1 MKIETAGVRNFFG
14 RIGRAT
20 HGLFDQTGRLVSLFK
35 EVLTWTYRAFYRRNV
50 MRRESLF
57 GQIVAMGLGSVPIIC
72 LVGASVGM
80 VLALQA
86 AYQLRQFGAVMYTG
100 SLVSVSMAREL
111 GPLIASIVVAGR
123 VGARIAAELGTMKVS
138 EEVDALTT
146 MAIDPIRF
154 LVLPRCL
161 SLFLVLP
168 CLTIIADSVGMAG
181 GFLVGTTSLG
191 IEPYLY
197 VEKNFDALVLKDLYT
212 GLAKSGAFAWIIGL
226 VSCYQG
232 LSVEGGAEGVGL
244 ATTQAVVNSIVLII
258 VADCF
263 FTALFY
269 YAFP

>member
-1 MKIETAGVRNFFG
+1 MTGTSVKNFFG
-14 RIGRAT
+14 KIGRGT
-20 HGLFDQTGRLVSLFK
+20 HGLLAETGRLSNLFGQVVTWGWRSLFQRK
-35 EVLTWTYRAFYRRNV
+35 IISRD
-50 MRRESLF
+50 SLF
-57 GQIVAMGLGSVPIIC
+57 GHIVAMGVDSVPIIC

-86 AYQLRQFGAVMYTG
+86 AYQLKQFGAVMYTG

-123 VGARIAAELGTMKVS
+123 VGARIAAELGTMRAQ

-146 MAIDPIRF
+146 MAVDPIRF
-154 LVLPRCL
+154 LALPRVL

-168 CLTIIADSVGMAG
+168 CLTILADSIGMAG
-181 GFLVGTTSLG
+181 GFLVGVLSLG

-197 VEKNFDALVLKDLYT
+197 LEKNFDALVLKDLYT
-212 GLAKSGAFAWIIGL
+212 GLFKSAIFALIIGI

-232 LSVEGGAEGVGL
+232 LAVEGGAEEVGK

-258 VADCF
+258 LADCF
-263 FTALFY
+263 FTAVFY
-269 YAFP
+269 YAFPS

>member
-1 MKIETAGVRNFFG
+1 
-14 RIGRAT
+14 
-20 HGLFDQTGRLVSLFK
+20 
-35 EVLTWTYRAFYRRNV
+35 

-57 GQIVAMGLGSVPIIC
+57 GQVVSMGVGSVPIIC
-72 LVGASVGM
+72 LVGASVGT

-86 AYQLRQFGAVMYTG
+86 AYQLKQFGAVMYTG

-123 VGARIAAELGTMKVS
+123 VGARIAAELGTMKAQ

-161 SLFLVLP
+161 ALFIVLP
-168 CLTIIADSVGMAG
+168 CLTVIADSIGMAG
-181 GFLVGTTSLG
+181 GFAIGTLSLG
-191 IEPYLY
+191 IEPFLYL
-197 VEKNFDALVLKDLYT
+197 EKNFDALVLKDLYT
-212 GLAKSGAFAWIIGL
+212 GFTKSAFFALIIGI

-232 LSVEGGAEGVGL
+232 LAVEGGAEEVGR

>member
-1 MKIETAGVRNFFG
+1 MQAVGTRNFFG
-14 RIGRAT
+14 RMGRSSRSFFG
-20 HGLFDQTGRLVSLFK
+20 HTGRLVSLFK
-35 EVLTWTYRAFYRRNV
+35 RILVWTGRSFFQGNV
-50 MRRESLF
+50 IRRESLF
-57 GQIVAMGLGSVPIIC
+57 GQIVTMGVDSVPIIC

-86 AYQLRQFGAVMYTG
+86 AYQLKRFGAVMYTG

-123 VGARIAAELGTMKVS
+123 VGARIAAELGTMKAQ

-161 SLFLVLP
+161 GLFLVLP
-168 CLTIIADSVGMAG
+168 CLTIIADSIGMTG
-181 GFLVGTTSLG
+181 GFLIGTTSLG

-197 VEKNFDALVLKDLYT
+197 VQKNFDALILKDLYT
-212 GLAKSGAFAWIIGL
+212 GLTKSAVFALIIGI

-232 LSVEGGAEGVGL
+232 LAVEGGAEEVGR
-244 ATTQAVVNSIVLII
+244 ATTQAVVHSIVLII

-263 FTALFY
+263 FTAIFY

>member
-1 MKIETAGVRNFFG
+1 MQGVRIRNFFG
-14 RIGRAT
+14 KIGRAT
-20 HGLFDQTGRLVSLFK
+20 HMFFDSTGRLTSLFSQ
-35 EVLTWTYRAFYRRNV
+35 VLVWTGRAFLQKKTIRRD
-50 MRRESLF
+50 SFF
-57 GQIVAMGLGSVPIIC
+57 GQMVSMGVDSVPIIC
-72 LVGASVGM
+72 LVGGSVGA

-111 GPLIASIVVAGR
+111 GPLIAAIVIAGR
-123 VGARIAAELGTMKVS
+123 VGARIAAELGSMRVQ

-161 SLFLVLP
+161 ALFLVLP
-168 CLTIIADSVGMAG
+168 CLTIITDAIGMAG
-181 GFLVGTTSLG
+181 GFLVGTTTLG

-197 VEKNFDALVLKDLYT
+197 LQKNFDALVLKDLYT
-212 GLAKSGAFAWIIGL
+212 GLFKSGAFAWIIGL

-232 LSVEGGAEGVGL
+232 LSVQGGAEAVGR

-258 VADCF
+258 ISDCL

-269 YAFP
+269 YVLP

>member
-1 MKIETAGVRNFFG
+1 MPQTARGNFFG
-14 RIGRAT
+14 KVGRGTHEFFGQIGRIV
-20 HGLFDQTGRLVSLFK
+20 RLLGEILQWAVRWFFK
-35 EVLTWTYRAFYRRNV
+35 PKIL
-50 MRRESLF
+50 RRESLF
-57 GQIVAMGLGSVPIIC
+57 GQIVSMGVDSVPIVC
-72 LVGASVGM
+72 LVGASVGT

-111 GPLIASIVVAGR
+111 GPLIASIVIAGR
-123 VGARIAAELGTMKVS
+123 VGARIAAEIGTMKAQ

-146 MAIDPIRF
+146 MAIHPIRF

-161 SLFLVLP
+161 ALMLVLP
-168 CLTIIADSVGMAG
+168 CLTVMADAVGMAG
-181 GFLVGTTSLG
+181 GFAIGTLSLG

-197 VEKNFDALVLKDLYT
+197 LEKNFDALIFKDLYT
-212 GLAKSGAFAWIIGL
+212 GLGKSFAFALIIGL
-226 VSCYQG
+226 ISCYEG
-232 LSVEGGAEGVGL
+232 LAVEGGADEVGK
-244 ATTQAVVNSIVLII
+244 ATTQAVVSSIVLII

>member
-1 MKIETAGVRNFFG
+1 MSLKTHTEHFFG
-14 RIGRAT
+14 RVGRSL
-20 HGLFDQTGRLVSLFK
+20 HHFFDQTGRLCMLFK
-35 EVLTWTYRAFYRRNV
+35 HVAVWTWQSIFQKKVMQKDIFY
-50 MRRESLF
+50 
-57 GQIVAMGLGSVPIIC
+57 GQVVAMGVGSVPIIC

-123 VGARIAAELGTMKVS
+123 VGARIAAELGSMRAQ

-161 SLFLVLP
+161 ALFMVLP
-168 CLTIIADSVGMAG
+168 CLTVIANSVGMLG
-181 GFLVGTTSLG
+181 GFLIGITSLG

-197 VEKNFDALVLKDLYT
+197 IEKNFDALVLKDLYT
-212 GLAKSGAFAWIIGL
+212 GLTKSAFFALIIGI

-232 LSVEGGAEGVGL
+232 LAVEGGAEEVGK
-244 ATTQAVVNSIVLII
+244 ATTQAVVFSIVLII

>member
-1 MKIETAGVRNFFG
+1 MPGIKLAPFFG
-14 RIGRAT
+14 RIGRT
-20 HGLFDQTGRLVSLFK
+20 SHEFFQNTSRLTGLFGRFLQWLGRCFFQNKVIRRDSFFAHVVS
-35 EVLTWTYRAFYRRNV
+35 
-50 MRRESLF
+50 
-57 GQIVAMGLGSVPIIC
+57 MGVDSVPIIC

-86 AYQLRQFGAVMYTG
+86 AYQLKQFGTVMYTG

-123 VGARIAAELGTMKVS
+123 VGAGIAAELGTMKAQ

-161 SLFLVLP
+161 SLFIVLP
-168 CLTIIADSVGMAG
+168 CLTVIADSIGMAG
-181 GFLVGTTSLG
+181 GFLIGISSLG
-191 IEPYLY
+191 IEPSLYL
-197 VEKNFDALVLKDLYT
+197 EKNFDALVLKDLYT
-212 GLAKSGAFAWIIGL
+212 GLLKSAVFALIIGI

-232 LSVEGGAEGVGL
+232 LAVEGGAEEVGR

-263 FTALFY
+263 FTAIFY
-269 YAFP
+269 YVFP